1 MEEGWSEERKTAAV
15 GSTQIQSES
24 AFQVERS
31 ATEGCEEEQGVVNA
45 ATDWSEKRPKA
56 TPQGRALVGNALILW
71 ARKARHDYLAS
82 QRTPGTVGTI
92 TRGMY
97 GMVIAT
103 STSMPMRTPLMPGR
117 KRTRN
122 FPNAMPVFERG
133 CRSGQSRVGSD
144 RLL

>member
-1 MEEGWSEERKTAAV
+1 MEEGLSEERKTAAV

-31 ATEGCEEEQGVVNA
+31 ATGGCEEGQGVVNA

-56 TPQGRALVGNALILW
+56 TPQGGALVGNVIPC